1 LWGNSVKKKYGRMVW
16 CAMSGDNGRC
26 VNKRKPKGFWK
37 G

>member
-1 LWGNSVKKKYGRMVW
+1 MVW